1 PSPQGQDNGC
11 IVGWMRSTTG
21 AVPAC
26 GNGSIRCRQLFWIAA
41 LLRLADVQ
49 FDEERLAAIDTPASH
64 DSCSERPVL
73 GLTGLWRFAET
84 AVGTACFNVCFRKF
98 RGGTFD
104 ALRTDDFLRSG
115 CSTSEL
121 RGAHRRHSVREI

>member
-1 PSPQGQDNGC
+1 
-11 IVGWMRSTTG
+11 MRSTTG

-64 DSCSERPVL
+64 NSCSERPVL
-73 GLTGLWRFAET
+73 GRSGLWRFAEK
-84 AVGTACFNVCFRKF
+84 ARGIAYWNVRFQFFRTVTNDTQPKF
-98 RGGTFD
+98 
-104 ALRTDDFLRSG
+104 
-115 CSTSEL
+115 
-121 RGAHRRHSVREI
+121 EIPEILSWERLQS